1 MHMLHFR
8 RFAICLHNSQYHFN
22 LTETKKKDSFTHDFF
37 IWCQSPLLRDSYKA
51 VTLHSHI
58 LPVMVTK
65 LSHSIHT
72 MCQSW
77 LQNCCTPF
85 THCASPWYNIAT
97 LHSHTLPVL
106 VTRLLHSTHTLCQS
120 LLQSC
125 HTPFTHSASPCY
137 KAVTLHSHTLPVL
150 VTKLSH
156 FIHTLCQSLLQS
168 CHTLFTYSASP
179 RYNAA
184 TLHSHTL
191 PVLVTKSLL
200 QSCFSKHTL
209 PVLVTKSLLQ
219 HCNTP
224 FRHSVSPRYK
234 VLVTE
239 LWRFIHTLSKHTL
252 CQSLQPSIFTVHTGS
267 GDGILPLGP
276 LTSW

>member
-85 THCASPWYNIAT
+85 THCASPWYNTAT
-97 LHSHTLPVL
+97 LHSHTL
-106 VTRLLHSTHTLCQS
+106 S
-120 LLQSC
+120 
-125 HTPFTHSASPCY
+125 
-137 KAVTLHSHTLPVL
+137 
-150 VTKLSH
+150 
-156 FIHTLCQSLLQS
+156 
-168 CHTLFTYSASP
+168 
-179 RYNAA
+179 
-184 TLHSHTL
+184 
-191 PVLVTKSLL
+191 VLVTKSLL
-200 QSCFSKHTL
+200 QSCDASFTHSPNTHSASPCSPLFSQSTRGQVMAFYHWGHWPPGSTWW
-209 PVLVTKSLLQ
+209 PAQ
-219 HCNTP
+219 
-224 FRHSVSPRYK
+224 SPCWPQPRG
-234 VLVTE
+234 
-239 LWRFIHTLSKHTL
+239 
-252 CQSLQPSIFTVHTGS
+252 QSAWAAHWWWGVEGS
-267 GDGILPLGP
+267 GAGPQSAEPCSVTGASGPPGTRTAHWGTSATISQEINLG
-276 LTSW
+276 SGRSAAIRQ